1 MSLKGVSGSLLY
13 LKGQAISSI
22 PSVIGRKGEIEK
34 SWSQIWLD
42 WIHVLKSQPYQKD
55 KDMSSKRSWKMN

>member
-1 MSLKGVSGSLLY
+1 MSGSLLY

-22 PSVIGRKGEIEK
+22 PSVIGRKGKIEK

-42 WIHVLKSQPYQKD
+42 WINIFFKKVNLIRKIKTWHQKEAGKVID
-55 KDMSSKRSWKMN
+55 